1 MVIKYIFSL
10 VMNQN
15 ILLQERYKFQ
25 KVSSKKVFKEYPDI
39 KKDLLGGEL

>member
-1 MVIKYIFSL
+1 
-10 VMNQN
+10 MNQN

-39 KKDLLGGEL
+39 KKYLLGGEL